1 MTGEPAEDAMQ
12 RLLRLCTVADLR
24 GVEEGTSYGKPAL
37 KVGGKGFTGY
47 RDEAVIP
54 FRIPMEQKELLLQAA
69 PEIYFETDHYKGWPW
84 VLVRLDVIS
93 DDELR
98 QRLVDAWRFRAP
110 KKLLAAWYEDGR

>member
-1 MTGEPAEDAMQ
+1 MTETAYQ
-12 RLLRLCTVADLR
+12 RLVRLARAAGLPD
-24 GVEEGTSYGKPAL
+24 VEESTSYGKPAL

-47 RDEAVIP
+47 REEAVIP

-110 KKLLAAWYEDGR
+110 KKLLAAWREHGR